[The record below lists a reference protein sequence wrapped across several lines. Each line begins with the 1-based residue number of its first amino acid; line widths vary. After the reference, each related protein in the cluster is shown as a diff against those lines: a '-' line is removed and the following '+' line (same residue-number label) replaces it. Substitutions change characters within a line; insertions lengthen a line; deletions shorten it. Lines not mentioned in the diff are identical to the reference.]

1 MPSQRIHR
9 LVLDAFRSYQNIAF
23 SFEDAPVV
31 FVGENGAG
39 KTNILEAISLLSPGR
54 GLRRAALADLQNTAV
69 PHTHPWAL
77 FFECFGQKGDM
88 TVGIG
93 RDPESAPGEDKRI
106 LRIDGKAAKSQS
118 ALAEHVQILWLTPDM
133 DRLLADGTAPRRR
146 FMDRLT
152 FALDHQHLTR
162 FNLYE
167 DAMRARARLL
177 RDGVQDDAW
186 LSALED
192 TMAKNGLALAAARMH
207 WAEEILPHLL
217 HPTLEFPC
225 ASLKMDGYCETLLQ
239 AHAALDAEEIFKNA
253 LKKNRQHDAQSGTTE
268 YGVHRSD
275 MVMTHETK
283 KVHAHLCSTGEQKAL
298 LISLVLAQ
306 TKLLTRLQGSTPI
319 ILLDDITAHLDE
331 HRRHSLCAQLLDMR
345 VQAFLTGT
353 DAALFDA
360 LRDHA
365 QFHVISHAA
374 ATTTV

>member
-9 LVLDAFRSYQNIAF
+9 LVLDAFRNYQNIAF
-23 SFEDAPVV
+23 AFDEVPII

-54 GLRRAALADLQNTAV
+54 GLRRAALPDLQNNDI

-77 FFECFGQKGDM
+77 FYECHGRKGDIAI
-88 TVGIG
+88 GIG

-106 LRIDGKAAKSQS
+106 LRIDGKPAKSQS

-177 RDGVQDDAW
+177 RDGIQDDVW

-207 WAEEILPHLL
+207 WAEEILAHLL
-217 HPTLEFPC
+217 TPTGDFPC
-225 ASLKMDGYCETLLQ
+225 ASLRVEGYCETLLQ
-239 AHAALDAEEIFKNA
+239 THAALDAEDILKTA
-253 LKKNRQHDAQSGTTE
+253 LKKNRPSDAQSGTTE
-268 YGVHRSD
+268 FGVHRSN
-275 MVMTHETK
+275 MAMTHETK
-283 KVHAHLCSTGEQKAL
+283 NTEAHLCSTGEQKAL
-298 LISLVLAQ
+298 LISLILAQ

-345 VQAFLTGT
+345 AQAFLTGT
-353 DAALFDA
+353 DAALFDG

-365 QFHVISHAA
+365 QFHVISHSSAA
-374 ATTTV
+374 KA